1 MTLAKKF
8 CRWKDAQEIISLA
21 DYTLMMYLSPQVNKD
36 CIAKLS
42 DILKNDI
49 QI

>member
-1 MTLAKKF
+1 MTLAQKF
-8 CRWKDAQEIISLA
+8 CHWKNAQEIISLA

-36 CIAKLS
+36 SIAELS
-42 DILKNDI
+42 DILKNDL